1 MMKDCQEGPISDW
14 GITGTCLG
22 NRHL

>member
-22 NRHL
+22 NRSL